1 MDELISIGTVSFEE
15 SFKDD
20 LAVRVC
26 CDVLDEHVSSLVFPR
41 LVLNINTVDRSDEF
55 IKVIGIRDSDY
66 FLLLSKFWSHEPFKK
81 SDEFVMMFGLM
92 KLHVLN
98 HSNSSRDPES
108 SEHVQYRISYLI
120 KSSSRFMRIQVHPLR
135 ICRFAG

>member
-66 FLLLSKFWSHEPFKK
+66 FLLLSKF
-81 SDEFVMMFGLM
+81 
-92 KLHVLN
+92 
-98 HSNSSRDPES
+98 
-108 SEHVQYRISYLI
+108 
-120 KSSSRFMRIQVHPLR
+120 
-135 ICRFAG
+135 